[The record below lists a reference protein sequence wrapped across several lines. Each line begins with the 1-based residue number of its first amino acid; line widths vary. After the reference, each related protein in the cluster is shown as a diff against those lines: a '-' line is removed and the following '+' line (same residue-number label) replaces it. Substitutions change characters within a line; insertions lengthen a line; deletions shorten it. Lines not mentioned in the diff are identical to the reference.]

1 MKKKWKNE
9 KKYSSSHNPKKNIH
23 HSELKRSNVKN
34 WIICV
39 RQSRRLKRLTIA
51 EEKSF
56 SMKIRRKKK
65 ESHEKKVKSQRR
77 NGNFFLS
84 FFFTPWM
91 RTSEKGSERWKSSRK
106 MQSGMNCDVNQEK
119 EEKRGWKK
127 KLNVTFSSS
136 SSGLEGA
143 SDGWKKPPKKL
154 NEQRKK
160 RRWGGGFFRVLCVW
174 KALVGQEE
182 ANGYI
187 VYIRQSTSDGKE
199 TRMRHFVWHRNFCG
213 LCFGFTPGKR
223 HFGQEN
229 WLKNMVHLS
238 K

>member
-1 MKKKWKNE
+1 MKKKVFRWKLQG
-9 KKYSSSHNPKKNIH
+9 KKREP
-23 HSELKRSNVKN
+23 
-34 WIICV
+34 W
-39 RQSRRLKRLTIA
+39 
-51 EEKSF
+51 
-56 SMKIRRKKK
+56 
-65 ESHEKKVKSQRR
+65 EKKVKSQRR

-127 KLNVTFSSS
+127 NVTFSSS

-143 SDGWKKPPKKL
+143 ATAEKKPQKK
-154 NEQRKK
+154 NWTNRGKK
-160 RRWGGGFFRVLCVW
+160 EDGEVDFFRVLCVW

-187 VYIRQSTSDGKE
+187 VYIRQSTSDGE
-199 TRMRHFVWHRNFCG
+199 EARMRHFVWKEPSELLRALLWIHSRKKTFWTRNLIEKYG
-213 LCFGFTPGKR
+213 AL
-223 HFGQEN
+223 
-229 WLKNMVHLS
+229 V
-238 K
+238 